1 MTTTD
6 TFISIPVRIDFDS
19 ATPGYSRAMSVLDE
33 AATAELDRVGFDARL
48 RELVRLRASQLNGC
62 AYCVDQHSRA
72 AVAVGDTHQR
82 VHAVAVWKESG
93 FFTARERAA
102 LAFTE
107 SVTRLAD
114 THVPDEVVDEARAVF
129 SDDEVGA
136 LLAAIVTI
144 NAWNAIAV
152 ATRAWRPRRDRD

>member
-6 TFISIPVRIDFDS
+6 TFISIPVRFDFDS
-19 ATPGYSRAMSVLDE
+19 ATPGFSRAMTALDE

-62 AYCVDQHSRA
+62 SYCVDQHSKA
-72 AVAVGDTHQR
+72 AVAAGDTHQR
-82 VHAVAVWKESG
+82 VHAVAVWPESG

-107 SVTRLAD
+107 SVTLLAD
-114 THVPDEVVDEARAVF
+114 THVPDAVVAEARAVF
-129 SDDEVGA
+129 SEEEVGA
-136 LLAAIVTI
+136 LLAAVVTI
-144 NAWNAIAV
+144 NAWNAVAV
-152 ATRAWRPRRDRD
+152 TTRAWRPRRDRD